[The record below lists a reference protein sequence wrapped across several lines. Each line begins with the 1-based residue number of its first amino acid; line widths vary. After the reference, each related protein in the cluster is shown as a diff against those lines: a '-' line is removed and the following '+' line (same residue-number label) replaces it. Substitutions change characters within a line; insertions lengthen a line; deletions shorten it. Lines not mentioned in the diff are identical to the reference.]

1 MKTAIC
7 CIAKDE
13 DQYLDE
19 FVQYHWKLGID
30 DVFVLENNW
39 RYQGDL
45 PEKYNH
51 LGEHHMYLYP
61 FDGEVKQLDAYNLFL
76 QSFSQMYDWCAF
88 IDVDEFICLRDS
100 TKSFKE
106 ILEEFKAFP
115 SLAINWRLFGS
126 SGLKY
131 DGRSDV
137 VTRFTKCSK
146 NLNMH
151 VKQLVNLKMMREN
164 GIMSKVCFT
173 TPHCGNWAAAN
184 LQKNAVIGP
193 FNTQH
198 LDQVQPLELNHYAV
212 KTWDECLAKC
222 SRGRADASCK
232 RNAEEFFREHDKNEV
247 DNTVAKDFYLSK

>member
-13 DQYLDE
+13 DKYIDE
-19 FVQYHWKLGID
+19 WVQYHWKLGID
-30 DVFVLENNW
+30 DVFVFQNNW
-39 RYQGDL
+39 RYQGGL

-51 LGEHHMYLYP
+51 LGEHHMYLYEL
-61 FDGEVKQLDAYNLFL
+61 DGEVKQLGAYNLFL

-88 IDVDEFICLRDS
+88 IDVDEFICLRDKA
-100 TKSFKE
+100 KSFKE
-106 ILEEFKAFP
+106 ILEEFKAYP

-151 VKQLVNLKMMREN
+151 VKQVVNLKMIREN
-164 GIMSKVCFT
+164 GMMSKVCFT

-212 KTWDECLAKC
+212 KTWDECLEKC

-232 RNAEEFFREHDKNEV
+232 
-247 DNTVAKDFYLSK
+247 